1 VDLSEKPRCL
11 FCDSFCE
18 LEQDDFLKIQIY
30 ICEKCGKY
38 GLTIGKY
45 KYLEFTEWAKDVD
58 AYKAMAAMY
67 YFFKHK
73 DFAGRMPCFIF
84 DEIERSDSNKINYIY
99 YNELRAIYPKNF
111 SDRIDRILM
120 NLPIVFRY
128 GNTYNITRLYMFLKL
143 LLFIDS
149 VKTEDKLEDEVKYVF
164 SMLDELGYVSCI
176 AENEYRISAKGWMR
190 IQELQASKTVIPQGF
205 IAMWFDESMI
215 LARTQIQNAIL
226 DCGYTPV
233 IIDVKE
239 HNNQIVPEIFFEI
252 EQSTFL
258 IADLTGHRNG
268 VYYEAGYAQALG
280 KEVILLCNKSD
291 FVNLHFD
298 VAQKNTIV
306 WEDESDLYN
315 RLTKRIIATVGK
327 RNVEG
332 NRRT

>member
-1 VDLSEKPRCL
+1 MDVSDKMRCL
-11 FCDSFCE
+11 FCDGFCNV
-18 LEQDDFLKIQIY
+18 EQVDSLKIQIY
-30 ICEKCGKY
+30 TCEKCGKY
-38 GLTIGKY
+38 GLSANMGKY
-45 KYLEFTEWAKDVD
+45 LDVTEWSKDID
-58 AYKAMAAMY
+58 AYKAMSAMY
-67 YFFKHK
+67 YYFKHK
-73 DFAGRMPCFIF
+73 DFAGRIPCFIL
-84 DEIERSDSNKINYIY
+84 DEFERPETNQLFYVY
-99 YNELRAIYPKNF
+99 YKDLQAIYPKNF

-128 GNTYNITRLYMFLKL
+128 GNTYNITRMYMFLKL
-143 LLFIDS
+143 ILFIDT
-149 VKTEDKLEDEVKYVF
+149 VKIEDKLGDEVKYVF
-164 SMLDELGYVSCI
+164 SMLDELGYVTCT

-190 IQELQASKTVIPQGF
+190 IQELQSTKMVIPQGF
-205 IAMWFDESMI
+205 IAMWFDESMV
-215 LARTQIQNAIL
+215 LARTQIQSAIL
-226 DCGYTPV
+226 DCGYTPI

-258 IADLTGHRNG
+258 VADLTGHRNG

-280 KEVILLCNKSD
+280 KEVILLCNKRD
-291 FVNLHFD
+291 FENRHFD

-332 NRRT
+332 GR